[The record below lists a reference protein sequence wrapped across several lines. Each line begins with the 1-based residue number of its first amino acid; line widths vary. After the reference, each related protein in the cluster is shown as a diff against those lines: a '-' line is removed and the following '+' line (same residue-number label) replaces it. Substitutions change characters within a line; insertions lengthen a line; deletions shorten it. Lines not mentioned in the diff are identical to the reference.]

1 VHVIDVSQADYK
13 AQKADVV
20 GILGDLG
27 IEYDSDPR
35 IIEALNKVDR
45 TDENVRTDI
54 NRQQNFAD
62 NKVMISALNGEGLNR
77 LLEKIAG
84 VLSGARIEATFKI
97 PQGDGAAISW
107 LYGHGEVI
115 SRRDKDEASIL
126 KIMIEE
132 SEINKFDSRFG
143 YRPQPRRKKK

>member
-1 VHVIDVSQADYK
+1 M
-13 AQKADVV
+13 V

-45 TDENVRTDI
+45 TDESVRTDI

-84 VLSGARIEATFKI
+84 VLSGARIEAMFKI
-97 PQGDGAAISW
+97 PQGDGAAPESTVAGVPPSVPSSIKMRNAG
-107 LYGHGEVI
+107 LTLVAALF
-115 SRRDKDEASIL
+115 ASVVL
-126 KIMIEE
+126 PVMVK
-132 SEINKFDSRFG
+132 
-143 YRPQPRRKKK
+143 